1 MISASTPWVKPPGT
15 TVKNRRR
22 REGSLFQVLCITKY
36 LTKLL
41 IFGIHTLMRC
51 AGSVRSRRARP
62 APLHVH
68 AIEDL
73 RFIRETMES
82 AASFTAVPGWG
93 GVAMGVT
100 ALATACLAP
109 PPSRAK
115 AWLITWLA
123 AALCAFAL
131 GALAI
136 YWKARR
142 VGTPVLTQPSR
153 KFLLSLFPPLLVGA
167 VISLAIYGTE
177 QRRLLPCVW
186 LLLYGVGVISAG
198 TFSVRV
204 VPVMGLCFMLAGVAA
219 LFCPAAW
226 ANAVMA
232 AGFGG
237 LHVLFGTIIARRYG
251 G

>member
-1 MISASTPWVKPPGT
+1 M
-15 TVKNRRR
+15 
-22 REGSLFQVLCITKY
+22 
-36 LTKLL
+36 
-41 IFGIHTLMRC
+41 
-51 AGSVRSRRARP
+51 
-62 APLHVH
+62 
-68 AIEDL
+68 EDL
-73 RFIRETMES
+73 RFIRETMEN

-100 ALATACLAP
+100 ALATACVAP
-109 PPSRAK
+109 RPSSAR
-115 AWLITWLA
+115 AWLITWLV

-142 VGTPVLTQPSR
+142 AGTPILTRPGR
-153 KFLLSLFPPLLVGA
+153 KFLLSLFPPLLAGA
-167 VISLAIYGTE
+167 VNSLAIYGTGLG
-177 QRRLLPCVW
+177 RLLPCIW

-219 LFCPAAW
+219 LFCPTAW

-237 LHVLFGTIIARRYG
+237 IHILFGTIIARRYG

>member
-1 MISASTPWVKPPGT
+1 M
-15 TVKNRRR
+15 
-22 REGSLFQVLCITKY
+22 
-36 LTKLL
+36 
-41 IFGIHTLMRC
+41 
-51 AGSVRSRRARP
+51 
-62 APLHVH
+62 
-68 AIEDL
+68 EDL
-73 RFIRETMES
+73 RFIRETMEN

-93 GVAMGVT
+93 GVAMGLT
-100 ALATACLAP
+100 ALATACAAP
-109 PPSRAK
+109 RPTSAK

-123 AALCAFAL
+123 AALCAIAL
-131 GALAI
+131 GALGI

-142 VGTPVLTQPSR
+142 VGTPVFTRPGR
-153 KFLLSLFPPLLVGA
+153 KFLLSLFPPLTAGA
-167 VISLAIYGTE
+167 VISLAIYGAGLVH
-177 QRRLLPCVW
+177 LLPSIW

-204 VPVMGLCFMLAGVAA
+204 VPVMGLCFLLAGIAA

-237 LHVLFGTIIARRYG
+237 LHILFGTIIARRYG

>member
-1 MISASTPWVKPPGT
+1 M
-15 TVKNRRR
+15 
-22 REGSLFQVLCITKY
+22 
-36 LTKLL
+36 
-41 IFGIHTLMRC
+41 
-51 AGSVRSRRARP
+51 
-62 APLHVH
+62 
-68 AIEDL
+68 EDL
-73 RFIRETMES
+73 RFIRETMEN

-109 PPSRAK
+109 RPTNTRT
-115 AWLITWLA
+115 WLITWAA
-123 AALCAFAL
+123 AALAAFAL

-142 VGTPVLTQPSR
+142 TGAPVLTRPGR
-153 KFLLSLFPPLLVGA
+153 KFVLSLFPPLLAGA
-167 VISLAIYGTE
+167 MITDAIYAAGLGH
-177 QRRLLPCVW
+177 LLPSIW
-186 LLLYGVGVISAG
+186 LLLYGVGVMSAG

-219 LFCPAAW
+219 MFCPAAS

-237 LHVLFGTIIARRYG
+237 LHILFGAIIARRYG

>member
-1 MISASTPWVKPPGT
+1 
-15 TVKNRRR
+15 
-22 REGSLFQVLCITKY
+22 
-36 LTKLL
+36 
-41 IFGIHTLMRC
+41 
-51 AGSVRSRRARP
+51 
-62 APLHVH
+62 VH

-73 RFIRETMES
+73 RFIRETMEN
-82 AASFTAVPGWG
+82 AASFTVVPGWG
-93 GVAMGVT
+93 GVAMGLT
-100 ALATACLAP
+100 ALATACVAP
-109 PPSRAK
+109 RPSSAK
-115 AWLITWLA
+115 AWIITWLA
-123 AALCAFAL
+123 AALCAFAV

-142 VGTPVLTQPSR
+142 VGTPVLTRPGR
-153 KFLLSLFPPLLVGA
+153 KFLLSLFPPLLAGA
-167 VISLAIYGTE
+167 VISGAIYGTGLG
-177 QRRLLPCVW
+177 QLLPSIW

-204 VPVMGLCFMLAGVAA
+204 VPVMGLCFMLAGIAA

-237 LHVLFGTIIARRYG
+237 PHILFGTIIARRYG